1 MVSRKFL
8 VSVCLILLFTTA
20 CQQQPIVHDLSERDA
35 NEILVLLARN
45 NIPSEKVKEVRNQE
59 IYWQVRVGKGDM
71 VTAQNILVANQLPRV
86 RQGGLEGICKNAG
99 MIVTKETE
107 KCRML
112 LGFKGEIINSLES
125 IPGVSF
131 ADVVLNIPDKEE
143 FPDPNLPQP
152 RPTAAVTV
160 RYLKDANDNQTQL
173 TENKVQEF
181 VANSISGM
189 DPRDVSVI
197 ISYVSQS
204 NPRQTLNPEQDN
216 PQEVNGTQP
225 PEDGGEVS
233 ALVRVGGIEM
243 SEGSAS
249 KFKAVA
255 VLFLLL
261 LLALAGAFI
270 FTLLKMSQMRKQ
282 MPVTAEPATAADK
295 KLLST

>member
-131 ADVVLNIPDKEE
+131 ADVVLNIPDKQE

-152 RPTAAVTV
+152 RPTAAVTD
-160 RYLKDANDNQTQL
+160 R
-173 TENKVQEF
+173 
-181 VANSISGM
+181 
-189 DPRDVSVI
+189 
-197 ISYVSQS
+197 
-204 NPRQTLNPEQDN
+204 
-216 PQEVNGTQP
+216 
-225 PEDGGEVS
+225 
-233 ALVRVGGIEM
+233 
-243 SEGSAS
+243 
-249 KFKAVA
+249 
-255 VLFLLL
+255 
-261 LLALAGAFI
+261 
-270 FTLLKMSQMRKQ
+270 
-282 MPVTAEPATAADK
+282 
-295 KLLST
+295 